1 MASSYPML
9 RYGSSGQEVRRLQQA
24 LNRAGYSLEVDGGF
38 GEKTRAALMD
48 YQRRA
53 GMTPDGVAGSKTW
66 ASLGLQSAQ
75 DRLADLEKG
84 YTPSR
89 ETQEARR
96 SWEELAAR
104 QPGDYTSPYADRM
117 EDLLR
122 QMESREAF
130 SYDPSRDEIF
140 RRYARLYQRQGQ
152 TAMED
157 TLGQAAGLTGGY
169 DSSYARQAGQQ
180 EYNRYMQ
187 ELAAL
192 VPQLQ
197 QDAWDRY
204 ETQGQALLDQYK
216 LLQGQDEDAYGQWR
230 DRMEDWQDASRQA
243 RDRYESLEKQ
253 DYSNYLALMKY
264 YASRAKQEQDAALAQ
279 QAVVIGPQLLRR
291 GGGAAPQTPQQS
303 GVPHQAPAQH
313 HRVRSREIPA
323 QGGGVLRREDIA
335 VIHRR
340 PGAGHGG
347 PGVPVGDA
355 LVKLLLDP
363 GVDDQLRQG
372 ILAIDRQQARP
383 LGRVIFPDAGLDGH
397 GHPPGQSGE
406 DLLQAVVQLL
416 GIGQQA

>member
-1 MASSYPML
+1 M
-9 RYGSSGQEVRRLQQA
+9 
-24 LNRAGYSLEVDGGF
+24 DGGF

-130 SYDPSRDEIF
+130 SYDPSRDEMF

-192 VPQLQ
+192 VPQL
-197 QDAWDRY
+197 
-204 ETQGQALLDQYK
+204 
-216 LLQGQDEDAYGQWR
+216 
-230 DRMEDWQDASRQA
+230 
-243 RDRYESLEKQ
+243 
-253 DYSNYLALMKY
+253 
-264 YASRAKQEQDAALAQ
+264 
-279 QAVVIGPQLLRR
+279 
-291 GGGAAPQTPQQS
+291 
-303 GVPHQAPAQH
+303 
-313 HRVRSREIPA
+313 
-323 QGGGVLRREDIA
+323 
-335 VIHRR
+335 
-340 PGAGHGG
+340 
-347 PGVPVGDA
+347 
-355 LVKLLLDP
+355 
-363 GVDDQLRQG
+363 
-372 ILAIDRQQARP
+372 
-383 LGRVIFPDAGLDGH
+383 
-397 GHPPGQSGE
+397 
-406 DLLQAVVQLL
+406 
-416 GIGQQA
+416 

>member
-130 SYDPSRDEIF
+130 SYDPSRDEMF

-230 DRMEDWQDASRQA
+230 DRVEDWQDASRQA

-279 QAVVIGPQLLRR
+279 QKLEASAARSGSARASS
-291 GGGAAPQTPQQS
+291 GGRTPQS
-303 GVPHQAPAQH
+303 FRTARAARRFCSSSCARASASAPGGTLPAKLDALKARSASCCMAADFVCRLCSRNSTTDSRPSNGSSRSAPASGH
-313 HRVRSREIPA
+313 APPVRISS
-323 QGGGVLRREDIA
+323 
-335 VIHRR
+335 
-340 PGAGHGG
+340 
-347 PGVPVGDA
+347 
-355 LVKLLLDP
+355 
-363 GVDDQLRQG
+363 
-372 ILAIDRQQARP
+372 
-383 LGRVIFPDAGLDGH
+383 
-397 GHPPGQSGE
+397 SGSC
-406 DLLQAVVQLL
+406 A
-416 GIGQQA
+416 A

>member
-130 SYDPSRDEIF
+130 SYDPQPGRDVP
-140 RRYARLYQRQGQ
+140 ALCP
-152 TAMED
+152 AVS
-157 TLGQAAGLTGGY
+157 AAGA
-169 DSSYARQAGQQ
+169 D
-180 EYNRYMQ
+180 
-187 ELAAL
+187 
-192 VPQLQ
+192 
-197 QDAWDRY
+197 
-204 ETQGQALLDQYK
+204 
-216 LLQGQDEDAYGQWR
+216 
-230 DRMEDWQDASRQA
+230 
-243 RDRYESLEKQ
+243 
-253 DYSNYLALMKY
+253 
-264 YASRAKQEQDAALAQ
+264 
-279 QAVVIGPQLLRR
+279 
-291 GGGAAPQTPQQS
+291 
-303 GVPHQAPAQH
+303 
-313 HRVRSREIPA
+313 
-323 QGGGVLRREDIA
+323 
-335 VIHRR
+335 
-340 PGAGHGG
+340 GHGG
-347 PGVPVGDA
+347 HPG
-355 LVKLLLDP
+355 P
-363 GVDDQLRQG
+363 GG
-372 ILAIDRQQARP
+372 GPDRR
-383 LGRVIFPDAGLDGH
+383 L
-397 GHPPGQSGE
+397 
-406 DLLQAVVQLL
+406 
-416 GIGQQA
+416 

>member
-130 SYDPSRDEIF
+130 SYDPSR
-140 RRYARLYQRQGQ
+140 ARCSG
-152 TAMED
+152 AMP
-157 TLGQAAGLTGGY
+157 GCISG
-169 DSSYARQAGQQ
+169 
-180 EYNRYMQ
+180 
-187 ELAAL
+187 
-192 VPQLQ
+192 
-197 QDAWDRY
+197 
-204 ETQGQALLDQYK
+204 
-216 LLQGQDEDAYGQWR
+216 
-230 DRMEDWQDASRQA
+230 
-243 RDRYESLEKQ
+243 
-253 DYSNYLALMKY
+253 
-264 YASRAKQEQDAALAQ
+264 
-279 QAVVIGPQLLRR
+279 R
-291 GGGAAPQTPQQS
+291 G
-303 GVPHQAPAQH
+303 
-313 HRVRSREIPA
+313 
-323 QGGGVLRREDIA
+323 
-335 VIHRR
+335 RR
-340 PGAGHGG
+340 PWRT
-347 PGVPVGDA
+347 PW
-355 LVKLLLDP
+355 
-363 GVDDQLRQG
+363 
-372 ILAIDRQQARP
+372 AR
-383 LGRVIFPDAGLDGH
+383 RRA
-397 GHPPGQSGE
+397 
-406 DLLQAVVQLL
+406 
-416 GIGQQA
+416 